1 MASDCSVTARRPR
14 AHSLVDQKSAL
25 ETASDGQGAASKSR
39 RAHGTRA
46 HCSAAEA
53 GSLRTRAG
61 KGEWQRLMP
70 CGSSCRVCCGAGKR
84 SCRGCQVWAHLHRR
98 ACGRG
103 LLGCSDLGAHSA
115 AARCSPHLVRSPAP
129 VPL

>member
-46 HCSAAEA
+46 VRQRPAAFV
-53 GSLRTRAG
+53 RA
-61 KGEWQRLMP
+61 R
-70 CGSSCRVCCGAGKR
+70 
-84 SCRGCQVWAHLHRR
+84 
-98 ACGRG
+98 GRG
-103 LLGCSDLGAHSA
+103 SGNG
-115 AARCSPHLVRSPAP
+115 
-129 VPL
+129 